1 MVSYIWRQ
9 RIETASTEIFTVQ
22 QKQRYHGPAPPRSR
36 INLIQMQEATL
47 PRRARVGFPAHV
59 SVASR
64 EAAVQSRCVPGHPG
78 THDGLGA
85 VAAVAM
91 AGWPRS
97 RSGLGCAVAYPA
109 APAGFTPHLQAGAM
123 RRRFWGVFNCLCAGT
138 FGALAATSAK
148 LAFGSEV
155 DPGALLRRAGKGGGG
170 ELRGSGQGR
179 AARGAPPDPPWS
191 APPRSP
197 RALQSAG
204 AGECLCC
211 KSRQSPLRCRPKRR
225 VPRRFPL
232 PAGTWY
238 LSDGAGFPSW
248 KTHTSYIHSNLKMDG
263 LLPISSL
270 RN

>member
-155 DPGALLRRAGKGGGG
+155 NMVFCILGIMVLATTNSLMWMFFS
-170 ELRGSGQGR
+170 RGLSFSMS
-179 AARGAPPDPPWS
+179 S
-191 APPRSP
+191 AIASVTVTF
-197 RALQSAG
+197 SNI
-204 AGECLCC
+204 
-211 KSRQSPLRCRPKRR
+211 
-225 VPRRFPL
+225 
-232 PAGTWY
+232 
-238 LSDGAGFPSW
+238 LSSITF
-248 KTHTSYIHSNLKMDG
+248 
-263 LLPISSL
+263 
-270 RN
+270 

>member
-47 PRRARVGFPAHV
+47 PRRARVGFPTHV

-155 DPGALLRRAGKGGGG
+155 NMVFCILGIMVLATTNSLMWMFFS
-170 ELRGSGQGR
+170 RGLSFSMS
-179 AARGAPPDPPWS
+179 S
-191 APPRSP
+191 AIASVTVTF
-197 RALQSAG
+197 SNI
-204 AGECLCC
+204 
-211 KSRQSPLRCRPKRR
+211 
-225 VPRRFPL
+225 
-232 PAGTWY
+232 
-238 LSDGAGFPSW
+238 LSSITF
-248 KTHTSYIHSNLKMDG
+248 
-263 LLPISSL
+263 
-270 RN
+270 